1 MTLVSYRLT
10 REATMPRRRIL
21 YRAARTSNNARAASN
36 ARRRV
41 RRKAHSRSM
50 GATGKFLRWLGLR

>member
-1 MTLVSYRLT
+1 
-10 REATMPRRRIL
+10 MPRRGSLTSTL
-21 YRAARTSNNARAASN
+21 YRAARTSDNARAASN
-36 ARRRV
+36 AKRRV